1 MLLILAILCLLCP
14 STLGQES
21 TGCMS
26 LQYSTACP
34 AFSQFY
40 VGIPGLA
47 ERYSFM
53 TNVTDV
59 KSFDESLLTYV
70 YSTADYL
77 SPLGCTNKA
86 YTTNIPYARFSMT
99 RVCTELIQDSDY
111 SLPCNYKNNQAPP
124 PLCQST
130 CNDYMDSVARITN
143 DTTLCPDQ
151 EQRNDALLNLRTQC
165 EYWQGYN
172 GTGNCIMGVAN
183 EPNNCG
189 FMYDTLGAC
198 AYCKEN
204 TDTCCKSVS
213 SCTKLTKG
221 AVIGISF
228 GCLVAI
234 AFAGA
239 IFFYLCYR
247 RKLVRKDKFSFN
259 TYVPPPKNIPS
270 TESDP
275 SPAYRAEPESS
286 QNLSAY
292 HDDVQ
297 RTSREP
303 VETSPF
309 MTHEELQEEQ
319 ALAQQQQLALEELYE
334 VVHPYPPQMGDELGL
349 HVADIVCLAM
359 RFDDGWALG
368 VNVTTGLKGV
378 FPVVCIAPASEE
390 LLERLLQTSDM
401 ADAISEHDYAS
412 KTLIEEEE
420 DLGARRTKSTRVPLA
435 LNIQQIR
442 DDLQRS
448 VSINSATRRT
458 PLAAPSP
465 LTRSELTDHR
475 TIPRRTAS
483 MRASYGYQEAES
495 PTSPSMNTPFFNVS
509 LLTNQIP
516 RQTPQSPHVQET
528 YEMRRQENRV
538 SKHEQDINDPNSS
551 WTPRQVEGQSK

>member
-1 MLLILAILCLLCP
+1 
-14 STLGQES
+14 
-21 TGCMS
+21 
-26 LQYSTACP
+26 
-34 AFSQFY
+34 
-40 VGIPGLA
+40 
-47 ERYSFM
+47 
-53 TNVTDV
+53 
-59 KSFDESLLTYV
+59 
-70 YSTADYL
+70 
-77 SPLGCTNKA
+77 
-86 YTTNIPYARFSMT
+86 MT
-99 RVCTELIQDSDY
+99 RICTELIQDSDY

-130 CNDYMDSVARITN
+130 CNDYMDSVSRITN

-151 EQRNDALLNLRTQC
+151 DQRNNALLNLKTQC
-165 EYWQGYN
+165 QYWQGYN

-189 FMYDTLGAC
+189 FMYDTLSAC

-213 SCTKLTKG
+213 SCSKLSKG
-221 AVIGISF
+221 AVVGISF
-228 GCLVAI
+228 GCLIAI
-234 AFAGA
+234 ATAGA
-239 IFFYLCYR
+239 AFFYLCYR
-247 RKLVRKDKFSFN
+247 RKLVHKNKFSFN

-275 SPAYRAEPESS
+275 SPAYRAVPESS
-286 QNLSAY
+286 QNIAAY
-292 HDDVQ
+292 HDDVVH
-297 RTSREP
+297 RDIGNRGP
-303 VETSPF
+303 VVETSPF

-319 ALAQQQQLALEELYE
+319 QQALAQQHHYNQNQHQQQQQELAVEELYE

-390 LLERLLQTSDM
+390 LLERLLHSSEMTDT
-401 ADAISEHDYAS
+401 ISEHDYAS
-412 KTLIEEEE
+412 KTLIEDEE
-420 DLGARRTKSTRVPLA
+420 DLGARRTKSIRVPLA
-435 LNIQQIR
+435 INIQQIR

-448 VSINSATRRT
+448 VSVNSGTRRT
-458 PLAAPSP
+458 PLTAPSP
-465 LTRSELTDHR
+465 LTTRPELTDHR

-509 LLTNQIP
+509 LLANQIP
-516 RQTPQSPHVQET
+516 RQTPNQNIPPTVPQET

-538 SKHEQDINDPNSS
+538 SKHEQEFNGSNTT
-551 WTPRQVEGQSK
+551 WTARQVEGQNK